1 VQVLNLANEM
11 YSKDIARKIQST
23 KLTQQRQ
30 GKITSGA
37 IPYGYRRDPEDKAHL
52 IPDPETKDVVREMFE
67 MISKGET
74 MRCVA
79 TTLNRRGLPSPG
91 KLKYLRGEDK
101 RECYATAHWYQ
112 GTVKKILQNPV
123 YLGWVVGGQYKSKYL
138 KCGERAMERQGED
151 DWIIVKGMH
160 EPLVSE
166 ELYQCAQDYITAVKE
181 KGSRIARYDSK
192 SRQENLFRGIL
203 RCGECGKN
211 MIFRKKSHGRYYC
224 CELHEHYGK
233 DYCPKK
239 SILADKLESMV
250 LKLIQSHMALYVDA
264 KKVIAQLNA
273 TARSKKASRVLET
286 QLVQVR
292 QQIER
297 CSTLKAG
304 LFQDYQDGV
313 LTRDDF
319 TDMNAS
325 YTEQVSE
332 LRLLAEELEKAVSQY
347 QEGRTEGTP
356 LDVLVERYIH
366 CQSLTREMVEA
377 FLSSMTLYEDGHVE
391 VLFTFQEDF
400 DRLLYE
406 AASRQENGQKDGW
419 PARLSSMK
427 LSQ

>member
-1 VQVLNLANEM
+1 MA
-11 YSKDIARKIQST
+11 
-23 KLTQQRQ
+23 
-30 GKITSGA
+30 
-37 IPYGYRRDPEDKAHL
+37 
-52 IPDPETKDVVREMFE
+52 
-67 MISKGET
+67 
-74 MRCVA
+74 
-79 TTLNRRGLPSPG
+79 
-91 KLKYLRGEDK
+91 
-101 RECYATAHWYQ
+101 
-112 GTVKKILQNPV
+112 
-123 YLGWVVGGQYKSKYL
+123 
-138 KCGERAMERQGED
+138 
-151 DWIIVKGMH
+151 
-160 EPLVSE
+160 
-166 ELYQCAQDYITAVKE
+166 
-181 KGSRIARYDSK
+181 
-192 SRQENLFRGIL
+192 
-203 RCGECGKN
+203 
-211 MIFRKKSHGRYYC
+211 
-224 CELHEHYGK
+224 
-233 DYCPKK
+233 
-239 SILADKLESMV
+239 
-250 LKLIQSHMALYVDA
+250 LKLIQSHMTLYVDA